1 MTVRESL
8 WEMSA
13 RPRRGRQV
21 SEISLQYVGLL
32 DFRQSTE
39 NGTEWKDKILHLKI
53 ISPTILAAADK
64 ISDLKKE
71 LLKCFTLKDSIL
83 KI

>member
-53 ISPTILAAADK
+53 ILPTISAATDK
-64 ISDLKKE
+64 IYNKKE
-71 LLKCFTLKDSIL
+71 LFKCFTIKDSIV
-83 KI
+83 KN